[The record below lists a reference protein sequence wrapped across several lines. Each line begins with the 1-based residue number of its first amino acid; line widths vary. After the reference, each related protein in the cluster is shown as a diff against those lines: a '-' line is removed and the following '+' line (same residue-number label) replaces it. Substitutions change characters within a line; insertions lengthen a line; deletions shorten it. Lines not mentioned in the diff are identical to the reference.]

1 MKSFTDVA
9 AGHLKQIVFL
19 KLLEHTSFQLHKLTN
34 RHTYRHTQTYIQTD
48 RQTDRQTHVQTRHLK
63 QIVFLKLLEHTS
75 FQLHKLTNTDTH
87 TDIQTDRHTHVQ
99 SYIHIYTAAN
109 VAGFPLFCRSPIKGL
124 FKYLFQHLF
133 QKCSLVQ
140 RPARYTATASPQA

>member
-9 AGHLKQIVFL
+9 AG
-19 KLLEHTSFQLHKLTN
+19 
-34 RHTYRHTQTYIQTD
+34 
-48 RQTDRQTHVQTRHLK
+48 HLK

-124 FKYLFQHLF
+124 FKYLSNICCLSNAMYSSIGQNIKPLA
-133 QKCSLVQ
+133 CPMSDV
-140 RPARYTATASPQA
+140 RCPMSDV